1 MLRHHWR
8 QRFCRNVAV
17 HALFY
22 QTDAADFQINLVSKH
37 FCTAVACCA
46 DDTAPVRILA
56 EEGGFYQRRFGNGHS
71 CGFGVLPGGS
81 AGDINLQEF
90 GRALAVMSNELCQIR
105 SAGNERLEEGGIIGM
120 LLGKNNFIF
129 SQAVRQHNH
138 AVIGAGVAIDNDHIK
153 GLVSSLFHSTFQY
166 VRRNSC
172 ICSDEGQHG
181 RHVRMNHA
189 GALSDTCKGH
199 LLAVD
204 FCFVGSTLD
213 ERIRSLNRH
222 RAAFAFVLVEAV
234 NGIGNACQQLV
245 HRQELTDNTGGADK
259 NCLRL
264 QA

>member
-1 MLRHHWR
+1 
-8 QRFCRNVAV
+8 
-17 HALFY
+17 
-22 QTDAADFQINLVSKH
+22 
-37 FCTAVACCA
+37 
-46 DDTAPVRILA
+46 
-56 EEGGFYQRRFGNGHS
+56 
-71 CGFGVLPGGS
+71 
-81 AGDINLQEF
+81 
-90 GRALAVMSNELCQIR
+90 MSNELRQIC
-105 SAGNERLEEGGIIGM
+105 SAGYERLEEGGIVGM

-222 RAAFAFVLVEAV
+222 RTAFALVLVEAV

-245 HRQELTDNTGGADK
+245 HRQKLADNAGGANK